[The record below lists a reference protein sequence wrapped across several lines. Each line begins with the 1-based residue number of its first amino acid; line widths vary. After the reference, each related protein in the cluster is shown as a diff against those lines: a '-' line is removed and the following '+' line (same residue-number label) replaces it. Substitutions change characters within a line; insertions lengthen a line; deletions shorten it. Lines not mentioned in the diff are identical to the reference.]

1 MSERIHA
8 SSLCGACIVAV
19 VGCWSCVFVP
29 DAPRGRG
36 PSRAAVVVPP
46 DRGPGGPRPEPGEGT
61 PQLHPP
67 PVMHWCAAHCFT
79 WVWTRDRYCR
89 RGDDCQ
95 TGWMTVESFNRDSI
109 VMRRTDDIRSQRW
122 ARLTGRLASDGNSI
136 VDGVIHWSEGTN
148 LSFKAVW
155 GPDLN
160 KLPGSDAEAQ
170 AWAHQA
176 NEAAK
181 RAPTRSPEDVGKTI
195 PKDDVTNAA
204 IDDGFKR
211 WSSAW
216 MVDRYV
222 PGSARTTD
230 RGFRDGA
237 YVIRGVFDFV
247 RGGARLTIP
256 FAAAFTD
263 STGRYRLSNLC
274 YNDHTS
280 GMTDCIDP
288 SDARS
293 LQRSAAQSRQFLG
306 SIVLLGLAAA
316 MSSST
321 QICERHTS
329 IFGDDYFYCY

>member
-1 MSERIHA
+1 MSMEIQDRWLRA
-8 SSLCGACIVAV
+8 ACIVAV
-19 VGCWSCVFVP
+19 VGCSSCVFVP

-36 PSRAAVVVPP
+36 ASRAAVVVSPN
-46 DRGPGGPRPEPGEGT
+46 RASGGPGQDPRAEV
-61 PQLHPP
+61 PQLQPP

-79 WVWTRDRYCR
+79 WVWRQDRYCR
-89 RGDDCQ
+89 QGGDCQ
-95 TGWMTVESFNRDSI
+95 TGWMAVESFSPDAI

-136 VDGVIHWSEGTN
+136 VDGVIHWSDGAN

-155 GPDLN
+155 GPALN
-160 KLPGSDAEAQ
+160 ELPGSDAEAQ
-170 AWAHQA
+170 AWAQR
-176 NEAAK
+176 AAEPAK
-181 RAPTRSPEDVGKTI
+181 PAQKRSPEDVGKTI

-211 WSSAW
+211 WSSGW

-237 YVIRGVFDFV
+237 YIVRGLFDFV
-247 RGGARLTIP
+247 RGGVRLTIP

-263 STGRYRLSNLC
+263 STGHYHLSNLC
-274 YNDHTS
+274 YNDNTS

-293 LQRSAAQSRQFLG
+293 LQRSAVQSRQFLG
-306 SIVLLGLAAA
+306 AIVLLGLVAA
-316 MSSST
+316 MSTST
-321 QICERHTS
+321 EICERHTTV
-329 IFGDDYFYCY
+329 FGDYLDCY